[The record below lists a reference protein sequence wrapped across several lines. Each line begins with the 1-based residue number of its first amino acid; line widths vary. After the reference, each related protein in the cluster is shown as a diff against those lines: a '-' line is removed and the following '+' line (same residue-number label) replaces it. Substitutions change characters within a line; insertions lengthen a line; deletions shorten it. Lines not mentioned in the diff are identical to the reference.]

1 MPEPTTAASMTLA
14 ASAVAVPVLTFL
26 GVPLGLRVDEILA
39 GFAGAVAAMALL
51 NSVPSTGDSLREL
64 LRTSFKRAS
73 VALSSGLAAGYLT
86 PLANHVFS
94 FPLSLDL
101 AAAFLIGAAA
111 QRSLRFFVNKF
122 FPKPAEGGA

>member
-14 ASAVAVPVLTFL
+14 ASAVAVPMLTFL
-26 GVPLGLRVDEILA
+26 GVPLGLRVDELLA

-73 VALSSGLAAGYLT
+73 VALSSGLVAGYLT
-86 PLANHVFS
+86 PLANHVLNL
-94 FPLSLDL
+94 PQHDL
-101 AAAFLIGAAA
+101 AVAFVVGAGA
-111 QRSLRFFVNKF
+111 QQALRWFINRF